1 MSISKKLTAGILAG
15 VMSLGMAVSGF
26 AALPSDAKDSPYEES
41 IETLG
46 ALEIMIGDDD
56 GLFRPNDTIKR
67 SEFAKVAVE
76 AMGMGNIAKSSNYQT
91 KFPDVVANHW
101 ANGYINVAV
110 EQGIIEG
117 DDQGNFRPD
126 DAISYAEAMAILVRS
141 VGHEPA
147 ALAKGGFP
155 GGYISVGS
163 QVGISKNASTGHNN
177 PVIRGMVAQMTF
189 NALTVKM
196 MEQVG
201 FGSNE
206 RYEIVDKTLLY
217 DVLDVTKAS
226 GQISAIGISSISGTS
241 SLKDNEIRIGDKTYT
256 VSEAALPTVRNLL
269 GFNVTYYVR
278 ELPDGDFELIL
289 ARADKNKNNATTIAT
304 GDIEDVTTN
313 ESGSVLVEYWLDK
326 ENDKNTKE
334 LTISATAQMIF
345 NGKATTFNAELLQP
359 ESGRIVCLDIDN
371 DDIADLVF
379 VTSLT
384 NIVVENIIEN
394 SHKITDKYG
403 NPSLVLDP
411 DDKTV
416 KFTMTQ
422 SGHLVE
428 LSDLAEWN
436 VLSVAK
442 SVDGSIISIEVSSA
456 KVTGKVE
463 EIDGDK
469 RKIDGKQYEIAKNYT
484 EDIKLNDEG
493 TFYLDIEGKIAAVD
507 SSTAL
512 SSNYAY
518 LVDAGLTTGFD
529 KALEIKVFGKD
540 GETVIIKSGEKI
552 KLNGTAGKTSE
563 EVLTALKSD
572 GSVVPQLI
580 TFEVNANGVLTQLNT
595 ATDLTS
601 SGAIDKTKFAL
612 NASGELTYKKSSKK
626 LGSYNVNENTLI
638 LNIPAGVTDSD
649 EYSVESLSFFDDNE
663 AYDVFVYD
671 VSEDLTARVVIV
683 TSATASAS
691 LESPIAVVDQIATIL
706 NDRGETVQRLY
717 AYQNG
722 ERITLDT
729 ETDGLLKK
737 GDGDDATHVEK
748 GDILQLKLNT
758 KNEISAIRVLFD
770 SDNKTT
776 EFTTTMDDLELIYG
790 RVTKKFASSI
800 NVQVSDGAIS
810 NFSLEGVTVYEFN
823 SGKKQNAIRVV
834 DGNEITQYDDLDP
847 SRVFIKVYKDAVQEI
862 VIVK

>member
-1 MSISKKLTAGILAG
+1 MTISKKLTAGILAG

-56 GLFRPNDTIKR
+56 GMFRPNDTIRR

-76 AMGMGNIAKSSNYQT
+76 AMGMGNIAKSSQHQT
-91 KFPDVVANHW
+91 KFPDVVENHW

-117 DDQGNFRPD
+117 DDEGNFRPD

-141 VGHEPA
+141 IGHEPA

-163 QVGISKNASTGHNN
+163 QVGIAKNAVTGHNN

-201 FGSNE
+201 FGNDE
-206 RYEIVDKTLLY
+206 KYEIVDKTLLS
-217 DVLDVTKAS
+217 DVLDVTKAN
-226 GQISAIGISSISGTS
+226 GQITALGISSISGTS
-241 SLKDNEIRIGDKTYT
+241 SLKDNEVRIGDKTYT
-256 VSEAALPTVRNLL
+256 VAEAALPAIRNLL
-269 GFNVTYYVR
+269 GFNVSYYVR
-278 ELPDGDFELIL
+278 ELASGDFELIL
-289 ARADKNKNNATTIAT
+289 ARADKGKNNATTIAT
-304 GDIEDVTTN
+304 GDIESVTT
-313 ESGSVLVEYWLDK
+313 EDGVTLVEYWLDK
-326 ENDKNTKE
+326 ENDKNPKE
-334 LTISATAQMIF
+334 LTIGAGAQMIF
-345 NGKATTFNAELLQP
+345 NGKATAFDAELLQP
-359 ESGRIVCLDIDN
+359 ESGRITCLDIDN
-371 DDIADLVF
+371 NDVADLVF
-379 VTSLT
+379 VTSFT
-384 NIVVENIIEN
+384 NLVVESVIEN

-411 DDKTV
+411 DNKEV

-422 SGHLVE
+422 SGQLVE
-428 LSDLAEWN
+428 LSDLSEWDI
-436 VLSVAK
+436 LSVAK
-442 SVDGSIISIEVSSA
+442 SIDGTIISVEVSAA
-456 KVTGKVE
+456 KVSGKVE
-463 EIDGDK
+463 EIDGEK
-469 RKIDGKQYEIAKNYT
+469 RKIDGKFYEVAKNYT
-484 EDIKLNDEG
+484 EDINLNDEG
-493 TFYLDIEGKIAAVD
+493 TFYLDVEGKIAAVD
-507 SSTAL
+507 SSTVL

-518 LVDAGLTTGFD
+518 LIDADLSSGFD

-552 KLNGTAGKTSE
+552 RLNGASGKTPE
-563 EVLTALKSD
+563 EALAALKSG
-572 GSVVPQLI
+572 GSVAPQLI
-580 TFEVNANGVLTQLNT
+580 TFEKNAEGVLTQLNT
-595 ATDLTS
+595 ATDLS
-601 SGAIDKTKFAL
+601 GSGAIDKHKFSL
-612 NASGELTYKKSSKK
+612 NAADELTYKKASKK
-626 LGSYNVNENTLI
+626 LGIYNLNENTLI
-638 LNIPAGVTDSD
+638 LNIPAGVTDAD
-649 EYSVESLSFFDDNE
+649 EYSVETLNFFDDNE
-663 AYDVFVYD
+663 AYDVLVYD
-671 VSEDLTARVVIV
+671 VSEDLTAKVVIV

-691 LESPIAVVDQIATIL
+691 LESPIAVVDQIATVL

-729 ETDGLLKK
+729 EVDGLLTK
-737 GDGDDATHVEK
+737 GEGDDATVLEK

-770 SDNKTT
+770 TDSKTT
-776 EFTTTMDDLELIYG
+776 EFTTEIDDLELVYG
-790 RVTKKFASSI
+790 RVVKKFASSI
-800 NVQVSDGAIS
+800 NVQVGEGTVK
-810 NFSLEGVTVYEFN
+810 NYGLEGVTVYEFD

-834 DGNEITQYDDLDP
+834 DGNEITQYDELDP
-847 SRVFIKVYKDAVQEI
+847 SRVFVKIYKDTVSEI